1 MIHQLQLIDL
11 KQAAVAQRQQ
21 SSPIAANSIAANRF
35 EATSGSAVAASQAIQ
50 LQPIQFQLID
60 LKQPAVAQR
69 QRRSQF
75 NCSHSI

>member
-35 EATSGSAVAASQAIQ
+35 EATSGSAAAAT
-50 LQPIQFQLID
+50 QPIQFQLLN